1 MKDRMK
7 GLEHLANGLER
18 DKTHWFTVVQF
29 SWLTFTTLTALA
41 KDFKSIFTKCEST
54 QLLQTLTRWATQA
67 QNPKCIPHFNKR
79 VNKIESVRMITSW
92 SDFVI

>member
-1 MKDRMK
+1 MK

-29 SWLTFTTLTALA
+29 SWLTFTTLTAPA

-54 QLLQTLTRWATQA
+54 HLAEEIL
-67 QNPKCIPHFNKR
+67 
-79 VNKIESVRMITSW
+79 SVVDLEPSKAN
-92 SDFVI
+92 V